1 MELLMLESLK
11 KYFPVGGG
19 VLRRPKYLKAVDG
32 VTISVGRGETLGLV
46 GESGSGKSTLVL
58 TAMKLYEPTGGRIL
72 LDGVDVTGMKE
83 KEFKKFRR
91 RLGIVFQDPYS
102 SLNPRSK
109 VGEIIARP
117 MRVHGYGEE
126 EIGRKVREVIGE
138 VGLSVEHLER
148 YPHQLSGGQQQ
159 RVAIAR
165 AVVTKPD
172 LVFLDEPT
180 SSLDISVQSQILN
193 LLLDLQQRYRMSYV
207 FVTHD
212 LLTVRHVSDR
222 IAVMYAGKL
231 VEIAEADFIF
241 SEPRHP
247 YTAALLLSLPVPDRR
262 MRVQKETLA
271 KKGVKVLGEP
281 PNLLEPPE
289 GCRFHPRCPFSIDVC
304 SKEEPALR
312 RVDRHLVACHR
323 AEEALSRA

>member
-1 MELLMLESLK
+1 
-11 KYFPVGGG
+11 
-19 VLRRPKYLKAVDG
+19 
-32 VTISVGRGETLGLV
+32 
-46 GESGSGKSTLVL
+46 
-58 TAMKLYEPTGGRIL
+58 MKLYEPTGGRIL
-72 LDGVDVTGMKE
+72 LDGVDVTEMKE

-109 VGEIIARP
+109 VGGIIAGP
-117 MRVHGYGEE
+117 MRVHGYEE
-126 EIGRKVREVIGE
+126 EEVRGKVRELIEE

-165 AVVTKPD
+165 AIVTKPD

-212 LLTVRHVSDR
+212 LLTVRRMSDR
-222 IAVMYAGKL
+222 IAVMYAGRL
-231 VEIAEADFIF
+231 VEIAEADSIF
-241 SEPRHP
+241 NEPRHP
-247 YTAALLLSLPVPDRR
+247 YAAALLLSLPVPDRR
-262 MRVQKETLA
+262 MGVRREMLA
-271 KKGVKVLGEP
+271 EKGVKVLGEP

-289 GCRFHPRCPFSIDVC
+289 GCRFHPRCPFSIDLC
-304 SKEEPALR
+304 AREEPELR
-312 RVDRHLVACHR
+312 RVDGHLVACHR
-323 AEEALSRA
+323 AEEVLSRA